1 MAEAADG
8 IRTIVRNRDLALLN
22 GLAIAQTFT
31 RAALTVFTDV
41 VAFDLLRT
49 GEPGVG
55 TLTGAIGAGAVIGS
69 LIASLLVGSR
79 RLAQW
84 FGIGVS
90 LWGLP
95 IALILLFPRQATA
108 LSLLACVGIGNA
120 LVDVGLFTLMAR
132 LAPMRSSP
140 AYSACSR
147 A

>member
-31 RAALTVFTDV
+31 RGALTVFTEV

-90 LWGLP
+90 LWGF